1 MMPTSMMRLVRR
13 PMMITACNTNVVDL
27 TANVMVLDTAM
38 QAGVEVLLLGKTR
51 VIPLIILTMGIMTLI
66 SHMTQKTMTYMMTI
80 LWMT

>member
-1 MMPTSMMRLVRR
+1 MPTSMMRLVRH
-13 PMMITACNTNVVDL
+13 PTMITACSTNVVDL

-38 QAGVEVLLLGKTR
+38 QAGVEVLLLGKTL
-51 VIPLIILTMGIMTLI
+51 VILLIILTMGIMILI